1 MTLITQA
8 THMHSKNQL
17 KLLIFLIITMGIVML
32 GQSLPPKT
40 CPNMRRP
47 RDKKP
52 NDYLPTALEQLR
64 KRKTLPERIDLA
76 RASLRPTLGLVIFQ
90 KLVVKSNNSL
100 PVNSGA
106 NKSGGAKNTTITRS

>member
-40 CPNMRRP
+40 SAYMRRP

-64 KRKTLPERIDLA
+64 QRETVCERIDLA

-90 KLVVKSNNSL
+90 RRVVTSNNSL
-100 PVNSGA
+100 PVNCRSNMA
-106 NKSGGAKNTTITRS
+106 DEPINTTITRS